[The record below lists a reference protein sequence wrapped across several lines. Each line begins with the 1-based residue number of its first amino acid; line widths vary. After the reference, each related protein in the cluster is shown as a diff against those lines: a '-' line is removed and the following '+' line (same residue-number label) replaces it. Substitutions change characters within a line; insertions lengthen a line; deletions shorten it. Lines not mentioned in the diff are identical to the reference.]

1 MSGNFEFF
9 KKQIELTGKHARMA
23 KELWQRDNQE
33 ATYFKRLIDLYKMA
47 PAVGYLSER
56 KAAKDTSTEE
66 TATIFVE
73 QINREK
79 EFLENSMTMV
89 LMAEYADSGL
99 YQKEEAVKE
108 AFRGPQT
115 QEAYDRCMAIFDSYV
130 RGGIEVLYEELILK
144 RSVYENKYSSHSHTG
159 ALMGFLE
166 QWGLHEK
173 PDD

>member
-1 MSGNFEFF
+1 MSSNFEFF
-9 KKQIELTGKHARMA
+9 KKQVELTGKHARMA
-23 KELWQRDNQE
+23 RELWQRDHQE

-56 KAAKDTSTEE
+56 KAVKDSGTEE
-66 TATIFVE
+66 TATIFLE

-79 EFLENSMTMV
+79 EFLENIMTMI

-99 YQKEEAVKE
+99 YKKEEAVKE

-115 QEAYDRCMAIFDSYV
+115 QEAYEQCVEIFESYV
-130 RGGIEVLYEELILK
+130 RGGIEVLYEELVLK
-144 RSVYENKYSSHSHTG
+144 QSIYENRYSSHRNTG

-166 QWGLHEK
+166 QWGLSEEANT
-173 PDD
+173 